1 MCVNRYTTEMR
12 LLVYNDNTG
21 DYVVVKE
28 DPDGLDM
35 VGISYVDGERSK
47 PERLPF
53 MDIEMAEIVA
63 RNILQ
68 VCAFVK
74 NRKLKDA

>member
-1 MCVNRYTTEMR
+1 MSVDHYTTEMC
-12 LLVYNDNTG
+12 LIVHNDSTG

-28 DPDGLDM
+28 DPDGLGM
-35 VGISYVDGERSK
+35 VEISYVEGSWSERI
-47 PERLPF
+47 PF

-63 RNILQ
+63 RNILH

-74 NRKLKDA
+74 NRELKDV

>member
-1 MCVNRYTTEMR
+1 MSVDHYTTEMR
-12 LLVYNDNTG
+12 LLVHNDKTG

-28 DPDGLDM
+28 DPDVPGM
-35 VGISYVDGERSK
+35 VEISYVEGSWSERF
-47 PERLPF
+47 PC

-74 NRKLKDA
+74 NRMLKNA

>member
-1 MCVNRYTTEMR
+1 MSVDHYTTEMR
-12 LLVYNDNTG
+12 LLVHNDSTG
-21 DYVVVKE
+21 DHVVVKE

-35 VGISYVDGERSK
+35 VGISYVDGDGSKAERF
-47 PERLPF
+47 PF